1 MLYLFSTHDFNAER
15 GKSEMSDSLLLEIMM
30 IGALGVGSQWFSW
43 RFRLPAIVVMSI
55 AGLMVGPVFGWIN
68 PNEDFGDLYRPII
81 SVAVAIILFEGSL
94 NLRFQDIRGLGRPVF
109 RIVTFGAFLAWI
121 LGSLTAH
128 YVGGFSWAVSFVIGG
143 VFIVTGPT
151 VILPLLR
158 QSKLKPRPAKILK
171 WEGIIVDP
179 IGPLLAILALEV
191 ILVLTNTG
199 HSLLSLLFFFL
210 ASLFAVILGWAF
222 GRGIGWM
229 FETGHVPEY
238 LKSPLVFAAVIAC
251 FTIADDIEH
260 ETGLLAVTAMGMT
273 LANIRISSIQDMRHF
288 KENISILL
296 ISTIFIMLTASL
308 TRETLLQIF
317 RPEII
322 GYVLLML
329 FIVRPLSIFLST
341 VKTDLSKSEKLLV
354 GWIAPRGI
362 VALTV
367 SGYFASILYDE
378 GYEDAAMVT
387 SLTFALVFSTVVAH
401 GFSIGW
407 LAGKLNLS
415 AEGRPGT
422 LIVGS
427 NSFTVALS
435 KILKEMDIPVIVSD
449 SSWQR
454 LAKARNT
461 GVSFHHG
468 EILSE
473 QTEYRLD
480 MTPYDYLISATEFD
494 SYNALVATTFVPAF
508 GRNNVFKLSIQTAR
522 GDHVE
527 DLDPTIAGRV
537 LFSGEIS
544 LAGLCNK
551 VEDGYVMRKTNIT
564 DQYTYPDYLED
575 RDQGTILLFVLRATG
590 NVEYYTDEI
599 KLKAESGDVV
609 VSLTPPSKEVNK
621 IKARLEQQQEQNN
634 Q

>member
-1 MLYLFSTHDFNAER
+1 
-15 GKSEMSDSLLLEIMM
+15 MSDSLLLEIML
-30 IGALGVGSQWFSW
+30 IGALGVGSQWLSW
-43 RFRLPAIVVMSI
+43 RYRLPAIVVMSV
-55 AGLMVGPVFGWIN
+55 AGLLVGPALGIIN
-68 PNEDFGDLYRPII
+68 PSEDFGDLYRPII

-94 NLRFQDIRGLGRPVF
+94 NLRLQDIKGLGRPVF
-109 RIVTFGAFLAWI
+109 RIVTFGAFLSWI

-128 YVGGFSWAVSFVIGG
+128 YVGGLSWAVSFVIGG

-179 IGPLLAILALEV
+179 IGPLLAIFALEI

-199 HSLLSLLFFFL
+199 HSLLSLLFFLL
-210 ASLFAVILGWAF
+210 ASLFAVIFGWAF

-251 FTIADDIEH
+251 FTIADEITH

-308 TRETLLQIF
+308 TRGTLLQIF

-341 VKTDLSKSEKLLV
+341 IRTDLSKSEKLLV

-378 GYEDAAMVT
+378 GYEDAALVT
-387 SLTFALVFSTVVAH
+387 SITFALVFFTVVAH
-401 GFSIGW
+401 GFSISW

-422 LIVGS
+422 MIIGS
-427 NSFTVALS
+427 NSFTVALA
-435 KILKEMDIPVIVSD
+435 KILKDMDIPAIVSD

-454 LAKARNT
+454 LSKARNA
-461 GVSFHHG
+461 GVNFHHG

-473 QTEYRLD
+473 QTDYRVD

-494 SYNALVATTFVPAF
+494 SYNALVATAFVPAF
-508 GRNNVFKLSIQTAR
+508 GRNNVFKLSIQTER
-522 GDHVE
+522 GDQVE

-537 LFSGEIS
+537 LFSEEIS
-544 LAGLCNK
+544 LEGLCGK
-551 VEDGYVMRKTNIT
+551 IDDGYVMRKTNIT
-564 DQYTYPDYLED
+564 DQYTYPDYLDD
-575 RDQGTILLFVLRATG
+575 RAHGTILLFVLRVSG

-599 KLKAESGDVV
+599 KLKAEPGDVV

-621 IKARLEQQQEQNN
+621 IKAKLDQQHQEQGN